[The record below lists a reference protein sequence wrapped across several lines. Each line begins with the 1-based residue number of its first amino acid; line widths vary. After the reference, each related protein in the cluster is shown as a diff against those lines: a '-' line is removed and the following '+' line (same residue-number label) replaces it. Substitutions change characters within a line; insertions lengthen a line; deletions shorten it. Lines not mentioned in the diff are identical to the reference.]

1 MRVSDETVERV
12 LKAADDELLVT
23 QPGVIRL
30 DSDQARAMIRAIL
43 EEARALTLEDA
54 SPFAALHRSTQ

>member
-1 MRVSDETVERV
+1 MKVSDETVERV

-30 DSDQARAMIRAIL
+30 DSDQARALIRAIL
-43 EEARALTLEDA
+43 EEARALSLEDGDR
-54 SPFAALHRSTQ
+54 FNALHRRTR